1 MWPPAPGTLL
11 ATGVAQTVLGSPGVV
26 SQEGD
31 ESAPRDLGEKD
42 RAARIAGPP
51 G

>member
-1 MWPPAPGTLL
+1 MWPPPPATLPV
-11 ATGVAQTVLGSPGVV
+11 TGVPQTVLGSPGVV

>member
-1 MWPPAPGTLL
+1 MSDRVPGAAPAMGAAHTDD
-11 ATGVAQTVLGSPGVV
+11 GSPGVV

-31 ESAPRDLGEKD
+31 ESASRDLGEMQ